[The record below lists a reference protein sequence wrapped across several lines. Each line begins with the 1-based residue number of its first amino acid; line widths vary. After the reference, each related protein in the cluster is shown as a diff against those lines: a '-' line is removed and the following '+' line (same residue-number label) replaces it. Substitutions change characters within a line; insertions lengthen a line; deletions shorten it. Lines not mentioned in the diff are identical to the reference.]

1 VAGSALAMMGLI
13 ALGPAAAAD
22 VNISPAQAVQG
33 GEAEL
38 TFQVSN
44 DRPGVWTNKVEVK
57 FPDATPI
64 GEIYPMSVAGWA
76 PVATSRELDTPVD
89 GVHNSGL
96 TTVTSALTW
105 IRADDA
111 AKPPAV
117 ENLKV
122 QLGPLP
128 TTSEM
133 VLTVIQTYSDGKTQT
148 WSGPTATGTGTVLKL
163 QPAAAA
169 APAPAATDAATV
181 ATTPEEGGTGT
192 EIGLIIAGIIAGM
205 LISALAAVTIGSK
218 SRSNRAKDSAD
229 QKEDVVA

>member
-1 VAGSALAMMGLI
+1 MAGSALAMMGLI
-13 ALGPAAAAD
+13 ALGPAAVAD

-105 IRADDA
+105 TRADDA

-133 VLTVIQTYSDGKTQT
+133 VLTVIQTYSDGKTKP
-148 WSGPTATGTGTVLKL
+148 WSGPTATGSGTVLKL
-163 QPAAAA
+163 EPAAAA
-169 APAPAATDAATV
+169 AAPAATDAATV

-218 SRSNRAKDSAD
+218 SRSNRAAEDSAD